1 VRDAADGS
9 AQIVYGMPAQG
20 LNAQGY
26 YRFLFAAARDSRFNS
41 DVLLAAIRQVN
52 PDFSWWEGLIYQYVA
67 IPTTRTELLEMA
79 DRLAWF
85 DQRPPIGPGRV
96 DPSSWYRA
104 VLAMPTDDTVG
115 SVDLPAIWNQRPR
128 ENMAGEW
135 DGSNTSLD
143 ERMRAATIATGATPD
158 TLDDAAVQR
167 VRDWIMDL
175 PPPTFPR
182 EHIDAERAAAG
193 QPIFQA
199 HCAGCHAL
207 DGGRVGQTTP
217 LAEIGTDPERL
228 NAFSSSLA
236 QAISAQPWKLS
247 HFEKTDGY
255 LNEPLDGVWL
265 RAPYLHNGS
274 VPSLRD
280 LLNAPDQRPTSF
292 VRGYDAYDYA
302 AVGFVSSGPRA
313 ERTGWRY
320 DTRARG
326 NSNQGHTYGTDLSP
340 PDKEALLEYLKTL

>member
-1 VRDAADGS
+1 
-9 AQIVYGMPAQG
+9 
-20 LNAQGY
+20 
-26 YRFLFAAARDSRFNS
+26 
-41 DVLLAAIRQVN
+41 VLLAAIRQVN

-96 DPSSWYRA
+96 DPSNWYRA